1 LVCTTIIESGLDV
14 TNANT
19 IIVNNA
25 QDFGLSQLYQIR
37 GRVGRGKK
45 QANCLLII
53 PKKKLLRDAHLRLKA
68 LEENNALGSGYSL
81 SIQDLEIRGAGSLFG
96 YKQSGNISKV
106 GFELYCE
113 ILQEEIRLEKNE
125 NLDNNKLSI
134 SVDCLL
140 EIEESYIQDRSI
152 RLDFYF
158 RLSKTKNMVDFLR
171 IKDNII
177 DRFGRLSKITE
188 RLFFVKQIKLL
199 FKNTCINKVDIK
211 DNSLSLT
218 LGGLGLFETLESL
231 FSSIA
236 SFKSNNYIGFH
247 YKKDFSGNLVLFF
260 SVKNIDRAFLVL
272 FEINPLFNDV

>member
-1 LVCTTIIESGLDV
+1 MKG
-14 TNANT
+14 
-19 IIVNNA
+19 
-25 QDFGLSQLYQIR
+25 
-37 GRVGRGKK
+37 
-45 QANCLLII
+45 
-53 PKKKLLRDAHLRLKA
+53 KKKLLRDAHLRLKA

-81 SIQDLEIRGAGSLFG
+81 SLQDLEIRGAGSLFG

-188 RLFFVKQIKLL
+188 RLFFVTQIKLL
-199 FKNTCINKVDIK
+199 FKNTCINKVDINF
-211 DNSLSLT
+211 DTN
-218 LGGLGLFETLESL
+218 
-231 FSSIA
+231 
-236 SFKSNNYIGFH
+236 KSDIC
-247 YKKDFSGNLVLFF
+247 D
-260 SVKNIDRAFLVL
+260 
-272 FEINPLFNDV
+272 